1 MSMRRLIERIEEGSS
16 FRSPLKARSL
26 RATVASHLGRI
37 AEKVDATI
45 NDQHD
50 FIALTVDGENAKS
63 AIARFKDLG
72 VFQYLSNKMNALK
85 RAQDGTYPVVF
96 EFDLSKISDEVPDED

>member
-1 MSMRRLIERIEEGSS
+1 MSMRRLIERLEEGSP
-16 FRSPLKARSL
+16 FKARSL
-26 RATVASHLGRI
+26 QRTVASHLGRI
-37 AEKVDATI
+37 AEKVDATV

-50 FIALTVDGENAKS
+50 FIALTVDGENAKN